1 MLYSSTANNRHRESY
16 ISRAMVSYLG
26 AHPARG
32 EPRSSTVAPR
42 HTSEL
47 NQNRLG
53 RPG

>member
-32 EPRSSTVAPR
+32 EPA
-42 HTSEL
+42 
-47 NQNRLG
+47 
-53 RPG
+53 RPPWLPGTPAS